1 MKTQSVFLVFL
12 ASWWFN
18 RKPIKISERYIPL
31 QADPVLPPLPNLLV
45 AIVEAT
51 DIEGELVAVA
61 REEPVEDQ
69 GPLVF
74 GLQMGH
80 AWAK

>member
-1 MKTQSVFLVFL
+1 MPLV
-12 ASWWFN
+12 SWWFKTN
-18 RKPIKISERYIPL
+18 PHKTLERHIPL
-31 QADPVLPPLPNLLV
+31 YADPVLPPLPDLLV
-45 AIVEAT
+45 AIVETT
-51 DIEGELVAVA
+51 DIEGQLVAVA